1 MPQQD
6 VYSAAKAERTNV
18 MDIHECSVSGVETD
32 SDDDNVSEELANF
45 CANCDCQPKGIQLK
59 KCSEYQ
65 ISQ

>member
-32 SDDDNVSEELANF
+32 SDDGNVSEELAIF
-45 CANCDCQPKGIQLK
+45 CANCDYQPKGI
-59 KCSEYQ
+59 
-65 ISQ
+65 